1 MAASVGDDSVVM
13 TQRGG
18 FDIMLSNAALLL
30 VASENTPETWD
41 TLSMINHGKNSSQIQ
56 FVYLSWNSPSLQM
69 LC

>member
-1 MAASVGDDSVVM
+1 
-13 TQRGG
+13 
-18 FDIMLSNAALLL
+18 MLSNAALLL

-56 FVYLSWNSPSLQM
+56 FAYLSWNSPSLQM